1 MSLAVSS
8 GVGAGAAAGGG
19 MAVAMAHQ
27 PHVMTQHIQ
36 APQGANNSSGAGRGA
51 GAPRSAS
58 GLAADVVDKNITAK
72 QIRNSRHM
80 PIVCMDLY
88 GDGEIAYVAAEG
100 AAKDPNDNLFAL
112 GTVGGSKSDLVVKR
126 NDEGAYKALR
136 KLLSKGEKGEGY
148 YDRAIS
154 ASIATT
160 MEDTDSV
167 ASIVRP
173 HLLLGARRISQLHP
187 HTLAHYPHS
196 PEDLKPINK
205 KASLVSAAIQQFD
218 DTSSQTGVAI
228 RNQSLDGSSPPSGV
242 DFDRVALQLD
252 LMPKKK
258 KPLTILPDEA
268 VGILLAKARSM
279 VQADAQVRFPDE
291 SKEREDNNNDGE
303 EEKDVEE
310 YLNYPMAIA
319 VPGWHTM
326 DASVESHLEAIL
338 GSGSEGMVYHRTVA
352 ALAGALLPRGDA
364 KNPNKLMATIYQTNA
379 AKTKAL
385 QEKEKK
391 GKEPSPE
398 ETSAEARNP
407 LVIAIG
413 MTKDGIEGMA
423 CLTSKFQNS
432 QQAFVGS
439 IQSLTEISI
448 QHEDPISQTEYV
460 LEEIMEESILK
471 LLPKSN
477 QVPCAIMTFGSNS
490 SQEKLKAAVK
500 KVLKTKEE
508 EWGFSS
514 GGVEGNQNVPILST
528 REEAVAMGACLLAA
542 GSHGRITDGSGQK
555 VTVSV
560 SNVSS
565 CAVGVRLVYFS
576 DDEDDVD
583 TDNDDNIKVLFDF
596 DRRLPATPY
605 TLELKAAECAAIRAR
620 GKDNPVPADEH
631 LSEEEVNKFT
641 GGRMI
646 PVREEAAHAFKLQI
660 VQKSERDGKWISVG
674 DVIEPLHLK
683 EDGEEGTV
691 AIEEA
696 HLQISVGPSG
706 LIMTET
712 YSDRYVLMMTS

>member
-1 MSLAVSS
+1 
-8 GVGAGAAAGGG
+8 
-19 MAVAMAHQ
+19 
-27 PHVMTQHIQ
+27 
-36 APQGANNSSGAGRGA
+36 
-51 GAPRSAS
+51 
-58 GLAADVVDKNITAK
+58 
-72 QIRNSRHM
+72 
-80 PIVCMDLY
+80 
-88 GDGEIAYVAAEG
+88 
-100 AAKDPNDNLFAL
+100 
-112 GTVGGSKSDLVVKR
+112 
-126 NDEGAYKALR
+126 
-136 KLLSKGEKGEGY
+136 
-148 YDRAIS
+148 
-154 ASIATT
+154 
-160 MEDTDSV
+160 
-167 ASIVRP
+167 
-173 HLLLGARRISQLHP
+173 
-187 HTLAHYPHS
+187 
-196 PEDLKPINK
+196 
-205 KASLVSAAIQQFD
+205 
-218 DTSSQTGVAI
+218 
-228 RNQSLDGSSPPSGV
+228 
-242 DFDRVALQLD
+242 
-252 LMPKKK
+252 
-258 KPLTILPDEA
+258 
-268 VGILLAKARSM
+268 
-279 VQADAQVRFPDE
+279 
-291 SKEREDNNNDGE
+291 
-303 EEKDVEE
+303 
-310 YLNYPMAIA
+310 
-319 VPGWHTM
+319 
-326 DASVESHLEAIL
+326 
-338 GSGSEGMVYHRTVA
+338 
-352 ALAGALLPRGDA
+352 
-364 KNPNKLMATIYQTNA
+364 
-379 AKTKAL
+379 
-385 QEKEKK
+385 
-391 GKEPSPE
+391 
-398 ETSAEARNP
+398 
-407 LVIAIG
+407 

-448 QHEDPISQTEYV
+448 QHEDPLSQTEYV
-460 LEEIMEESILK
+460 LDEIMEESILK

-605 TLELKAAECAAIRAR
+605 TLELKAAECTAIRAR

-712 YSDRYVLMMTS
+712 YSDRKSIVEATKSARNSKIQYYVALIFGILFVGGFLVKSYVDEKIFERDTGKLLKYYAHVIPGSIHDGDEMHARYMVYKYRNKKARLWKTLENKYGIPVQDEYPVEEKDEEEVVELDNEESNKEEQPDL